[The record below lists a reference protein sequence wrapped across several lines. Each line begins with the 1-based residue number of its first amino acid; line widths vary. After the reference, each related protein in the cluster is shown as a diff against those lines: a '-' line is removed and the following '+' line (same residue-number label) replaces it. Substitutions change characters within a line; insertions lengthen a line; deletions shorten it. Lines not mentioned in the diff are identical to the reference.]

1 MGLVQLL
8 RDVPYPDLMARHLLD
23 AVLEDFRESGHHY
36 LMHLVAERDHARR
49 RCAAG
54 EIAALDAKIHEHT
67 IHEQI
72 PQRWRLDFLFSEAAY
87 QTFGD
92 PLLPCWATILI
103 EICTLEQHWE
113 GALLGY
119 PPENPYLLPGFH
131 SAEDVHD
138 TAWLEE
144 ARGTWSADLRA
155 AVLLDAVRLLAIVAL
170 PPEPEDEVLDDALD
184 ETEAEPET
192 ACSGPWIH

>member
-1 MGLVQLL
+1 MGLVQLF

-23 AVLEDFRESGHHY
+23 AVLEDFHETGHHY

-49 RCAAG
+49 RGAAE
-54 EIAALDAKIHEHT
+54 EIAALDAKIHEHA

-87 QTFGD
+87 RTFGD
-92 PLLPCWATILI
+92 HLLPCWATSLI

-113 GALLGY
+113 RVLLGL
-119 PPENPYLLPGFH
+119 PPESPHLLPGFH
-131 SAEDVHD
+131 SGEDVND
-138 TAWLEE
+138 TVWLEE
-144 ARGTWSADLRA
+144 AREAWSADWSA
-155 AVLLDAVRLLAIVAL
+155 AVLPGVAKLLAIVVL
-170 PPEPEDEVLDDALD
+170 PPEPDEEVLDVL

-192 ACSGPWIH
+192 ACPGSWVH